1 MRGNRRVDQV
11 VGGNRDLVRPKSN
24 MSIAAVD
31 SRWQTSAWILA
42 LFATAVLGLLLR
54 LDGIGSSLWLDEFGT
69 LWAAEGSLATTWQR
83 AFTFHGQTPL
93 YYTLVWGS
101 IRLFGESEI
110 SVRSCSLLFGLA
122 TWVAIFLGVTS
133 VFGKVAGRYAFVLAA
148 FDSTLLSASAS
159 ARPYGLALFFLTVFI
174 VGFLLSGTRG
184 GRADRAL
191 WILGGAG
198 TAWAHYLLYPVV
210 AGMLGAYFLLPSIR
224 ERYPESTFRKDLFV
238 HALLVSL
245 SLPQLV
251 HLFLR
256 RGSLDWMVDVQHF
269 AVLILIMPYW
279 IALALGAT
287 VARPRN
293 RTTNAAQHALW
304 ISIVFSLLALVG
316 LNLLGVNLFHWRYL
330 QGVLI
335 PVLFLA
341 AGALGRMSRIAL
353 LTTVLWTGAVFGLN
367 LRAANIG
374 SGSFTRLGEEDWRQ
388 AVSVLDEEIGHQD
401 KVPVLFRSGFV
412 EDDELPLGSPGPATR
427 APLRSPGRQV
437 PEWDIIPLTYR
448 WETPEREEYFNSV
461 ILTRLDGAAEFY
473 CLAQTGS
480 YASALVDWV
489 EETWPGLFRHSV
501 RDFELVRIVHFVRK

>member
-1 MRGNRRVDQV
+1 
-11 VGGNRDLVRPKSN
+11 

-31 SRWQTSAWILA
+31 SRWKNSAWVLA

-69 LWAAEGSLATTWQR
+69 LWAAEGSLATMWQR

-101 IRLFGESEI
+101 LRLFGESEI

-122 TWVAIFLGVTS
+122 TWVAITLGVTS
-133 VFGKVAGRYAFVLAA
+133 VFGKAAGRFAFVLAA
-148 FDSTLLSASAS
+148 FDSTLISTSAN
-159 ARPYGLALFFLTVFI
+159 ARPYGLAIFFLTVFI
-174 VGFLLSGTRG
+174 IGFLKAGTRG
-184 GRADRAL
+184 GRVDRAL

-210 AGMLGAYFLLPSIR
+210 LGMLGAYFLLPALR
-224 ERYPESTFRKDLFV
+224 ERYPPSTFRKDLFV
-238 HALLVSL
+238 HAILVSL

-256 RGSLDWMVDVQHF
+256 MGSLDWIVDVQHL
-269 AVLILIMPYW
+269 AGLKLIMPYW

-287 VARPRN
+287 VARPRSP
-293 RTTNAAQHALW
+293 TTNAVQHALW
-304 ISIVFSLLALVG
+304 ISIVLCLLALEG
-316 LNLLGVNLFHWRYL
+316 LNLLGVNLLHWRYL

-341 AGALGRMSRIAL
+341 AGALGRMSRPAL
-353 LTTVLWTGAVFGLN
+353 LTSLLWAGVIFGLS
-367 LRAANIG
+367 LRMADRG

-388 AVSVLDEEIGHQD
+388 AVSVLDEELGNED

-412 EDDELPLGSPGPATR
+412 EEDKLPFGSPVSATR

-437 PEWDIIPLTYR
+437 PEWDIIPLTWR
-448 WETPEREEYFNSV
+448 WETPERQEYFNSV
-461 ILTRLDGAAEFY
+461 IQSRLDDAEEFY
-473 CLAQTGS
+473 LLAQSGS

-489 EETWPGLFRHSV
+489 DVTWPGVFRHCI
-501 RDFELVRIVHFVRK
+501 RDFGLVRIVHFRRDQSTWTGGAERCPLPPSR